1 MLCTSPLIRTH
12 LSFDSSS
19 VFVSVSVDPVQRHA
33 LAISFHVTRIVL
45 SPFRLSPALTVC
57 LCILLTVYIVVQ
69 AYTQCVLWSHARV
82 FPLCATF
89 IYPIKSRHHYYSTR
103 LFTTVQ
109 YGTRTVLLYSAVHF
123 FSVAYLSPRSPFS
136 KIFQQKGR
144 NHKKKDAI
152 HNGNRSL

>member
-1 MLCTSPLIRTH
+1 MLCTSPLIRSH

-19 VFVSVSVDPVQRHA
+19 VFVSVSGDPVQRHA

-69 AYTQCVLWSHARV
+69 AYTRCVLWIHARV

-103 LFTTVQ
+103 LFTLPPVVEV
-109 YGTRTVLLYSAVHF
+109 Y
-123 FSVAYLSPRSPFS
+123 
-136 KIFQQKGR
+136 IFNDSTSISRYQPE
-144 NHKKKDAI
+144 ATCALAALV
-152 HNGNRSL
+152 SLPLQSC